1 MRKSM
6 NFSGVEFFTFGDDN
20 KLKIFPPNSYK
31 FKPKNHIILDEVQEC
46 ILDNFWY
53 QYNNKREEKG
63 YMLSIVNSLAEYFHQ
78 LNDLMP
84 AEETYDA
91 IEKKAIYLLF
101 EGRLPGIYISFEE
114 IIAQK
119 IDAKLST
126 GGISW
131 RKYAEIDEALNQA
144 RKILG
149 VNYYIE
155 PAAKEYIQ
163 KCKKAKNKKGPEP
176 AYYAKVKEEGSSK
189 KPTYKECL
197 TRGVDPLDGE
207 YIDQKIIEKFEEAS
221 PQLKKEIKEEILK
234 ELKQD
239 INEKFEKM
247 KKAYDEKFDVS
258 FSDVDTM
265 DIGGHGQPEQ

>member
-1 MRKSM
+1 M
-6 NFSGVEFFTFGDDN
+6 NYSGTEFFTFGEDN

-63 YMLSIVNSLAEYFHQ
+63 YMLSILNSLDEYFHQ

-84 AEETYDA
+84 IEETYEA
-91 IEKKAIYLLF
+91 IEKKPIYVLF
-101 EGRLPGIYISFEE
+101 EGKLPGIYISFEE

-119 IDAKLST
+119 IDAKLMM

-131 RKYAEIDEALNQA
+131 KKYIEIDEALAQA

-155 PAAKEYIQ
+155 PAAKKYIQ
-163 KCKKAKNKKGPEP
+163 K
-176 AYYAKVKEEGSSK
+176 
-189 KPTYKECL
+189 
-197 TRGVDPLDGE
+197 
-207 YIDQKIIEKFEEAS
+207 
-221 PQLKKEIKEEILK
+221 
-234 ELKQD
+234 
-239 INEKFEKM
+239 
-247 KKAYDEKFDVS
+247 
-258 FSDVDTM
+258 
-265 DIGGHGQPEQ
+265 